1 MATASLLTEAMP
13 VLKVRARDL
22 GELADGAA
30 FLFKQR
36 PLALEHL
43 VDACG
48 LGQRGEHR
56 QPGERLQEIMFA
68 REEPS
73 EQIGIA
79 GIVAAKPVRASLQ
92 TVKAWVATLN
102 QALEK
107 EDREAVFRRCAAKE
121 HHYHLVCRSCGAT
134 IEIQA
139 PEVEQ
144 WATQVAGESGFTR
157 VGHTVEIYGVCPPC
171 SSCR

>member
-1 MATASLLTEAMP
+1 MQP
-13 VLKVRARDL
+13 N
-22 GELADGAA
+22 GAA
-30 FLFKQR
+30 IPAKGR
-36 PLALEHL
+36 ST
-43 VDACG
+43 
-48 LGQRGEHR
+48 R
-56 QPGERLQEIMFA
+56 QKAAVNRVLDELDGFVSA
-68 REEPS
+68 RELHARLRERCEP
-73 EQIGIA
+73 
-79 GIVAAKPVRASLQ
+79 VSLTTIYRILQ
-92 TVKAWVATLN
+92 QQQNGAVDVLHR
-102 QALEK
+102 

-157 VGHTVEIYGVCPPC
+157 VGHTVEIYGVCPAC